1 VKNIHDVWKKR
12 PPHIE
17 IIWYLD
23 TPILD
28 LSRRSRHHICYYY
41 IGANMLPLLCKIWQ
55 LFC

>member
-1 VKNIHDVWKKR
+1 MHDVWKKR